1 MQLTFEEE
9 LTMHT
14 CPSGH
19 ERCTCKT
26 LEGWR
31 KSNGPFPPRCC
42 CTKALR
48 GEWARHDGQGEAL
61 SVNERVGFLI
71 EALQEGRSSC
81 SWADSGRGKE
91 EVSDSE
97 ANCFKPPKLRPANQE
112 KK

>member
-1 MQLTFEEE
+1 V
-9 LTMHT
+9 
-14 CPSGH
+14 
-19 ERCTCKT
+19 
-26 LEGWR
+26 
-31 KSNGPFPPRCC
+31 
-42 CTKALR
+42 
-48 GEWARHDGQGEAL
+48 AL